1 MSRHAGFLP
10 REKIVLARAL
20 PFPARGVEV
29 HSHAP
34 AFCFPPTASLY
45 KALAAALGQHTT
57 MADHPDIWARI
68 VEMACA
74 RFPGNESAVQAF
86 ARFTYDADE
95 TAAYAATMDT
105 DDKEQAVLDTARG
118 AAQVRANLCAEL
130 WEEASVSVS
139 ASSSAAK

>member
-1 MSRHAGFLP
+1 MSHRAGFLP
-10 REKIVLARAL
+10 REKIVPARAL
-20 PFPARGVEV
+20 PFPVRGVEV

-45 KALAAALGQHTT
+45 KAPAAALGQHTT
-57 MADHPDIWARI
+57 IADNPDTWARI

-74 RFPGNESAVQAF
+74 RFPGHESAAQAF

-105 DDKEQAVLDTARG
+105 DDKEQAVLDAARG
-118 AAQVRANLCAEL
+118 AAQVRAEL

-139 ASSSAAK
+139 ASASSSAAK